1 MVADLNEKNTL
12 LKSEK
17 DEMNRLIQEQEQQ
30 IKGEFMLF
38 WLDGGKLQILLLLYF
53 NDYNIMSNNMWR
65 KWTFSIHIHLK
76 GSYSTA

>member
-17 DEMNRLIQEQEQQ
+17 DEMNRLIQEQEQL

-38 WLDGGKLQILLLLYF
+38 WLGEGKLQLLLLLYF
-53 NDYNIMSNNMWR
+53 NDYNIVYIMWR
-65 KWTFSIHIHLK
+65 KLTISIHIHLS
-76 GSYSTA
+76 GS

>member
-30 IKGEFMLF
+30 IKGEILLF
-38 WLDGGKLQILLLLYF
+38 WLGGGKLQIL
-53 NDYNIMSNNMWR
+53 
-65 KWTFSIHIHLK
+65 
-76 GSYSTA
+76 